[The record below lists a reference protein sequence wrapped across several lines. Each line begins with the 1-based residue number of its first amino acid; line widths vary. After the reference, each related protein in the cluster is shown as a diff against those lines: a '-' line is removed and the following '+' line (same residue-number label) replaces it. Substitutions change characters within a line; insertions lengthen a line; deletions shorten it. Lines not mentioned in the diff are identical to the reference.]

1 MMFWEEPELPTTLNK
16 KNRSS
21 QRVSIKNSIMR
32 RLKSISDLIHT
43 SETYLSS
50 GNPEFADDTCIKL
63 VEEGIKLSDGIKRYA
78 GAVGTDVSPD
88 GGNISHIPVTI
99 ELLENNICRIKFG
112 SLLPHNP
119 KRGCKL
125 KDHNDTCASFLEG
138 FYQEAAKMNLHY
150 TDPVVLKFI
159 HHYQNEGDMCDHDN
173 YDIKPF
179 IDAICVNFLPDDSP
193 KWCAYYMDYVMDDEN
208 FSEIIIEKKE
218 IFQQIMSKNCKT
230 SLYKV

>member
-1 MMFWEEPELPTTLNK
+1 MMFWEEPELPPTLNREK
-16 KNRSS
+16 RSS

-78 GAVGTDVSPD
+78 GAAGTDVSLG

-99 ELLENNICRIKFG
+99 ELLENNICCIKFG

-138 FYQEAAKMNLHY
+138 FYQEAAKINLHY

-159 HHYQNEGDMCDHDN
+159 HHYQNESDMCDHDN

-193 KWCAYYMDYVMDDEN
+193 KWCAYYMDYVMDNKN
-208 FSEIIIEKKE
+208 FSEIIIEKKR
-218 IFQQIMSKNCKT
+218 IFSTNYVKKLQNELI
-230 SLYKV
+230 